1 MTAGTG
7 SSGAGRQ
14 TDLAAGVV
22 RPTSRSEIITEG
34 VKDGSS

>member
-14 TDLAAGVV
+14 RDLGAGVV
-22 RPTSRSEIITEG
+22 RPTSRSEIIAEG
-34 VKDGSS
+34 VKDGSN